1 MQVTSTSLRRARPLL
16 GTFVEIDVDQRDAED
31 AVEAAF
37 AAVAEVHRLMSF
49 HEAGSDVSRLNRAAA
64 KHTVSIHPWTY
75 QVLEM
80 AAEINRRSAGAFN
93 IGVAPRL
100 QQLGQLPCEPDA
112 PPSATCVPT
121 GDAIELFADNRVRF
135 AHPSVMIDLGGIA
148 KGFAVDCA
156 IGELRGHGV
165 RSAIVNAGGDLAAFG
180 PDGGDLAVFGPD
192 ARAIH
197 LRDPR
202 SPGALMCQVEV
213 SNQALASTARRFDP
227 FHSTDLADTA
237 VIEPQTQMPAHSV
250 HGATVRA
257 PSCMVADALTKV
269 VMIAGKK
276 AAAPLAHFRASA
288 IFVSTDGDI
297 HTTSDW
303 QGVVQHAS

>member
-1 MQVTSTSLRRARPLL
+1 MPVTSTSLRRARPLL
-16 GTFVEIDVDQRDAED
+16 GTFVEIDVTDVDQRDAEG

-37 AAVAEVHRLMSF
+37 VAVAEVHRLMSF

-64 KHTVSIHPWTY
+64 KDTVSIHPWTY

-80 AAEINRRSAGAFN
+80 AAEMHRRSAGAFN

-100 QQLGQLPCEPDA
+100 QQLGQLPCDRDA
-112 PPSATCVPT
+112 LPSAHCVPS
-121 GDAIELFADNRVRF
+121 GDAIELLADNRVRF

-148 KGFAVDCA
+148 KGFAVDRA

-180 PDGGDLAVFGPD
+180 PG

-202 SPGALMCQVEV
+202 SPGELMCQVEV

-227 FHSTDLADTA
+227 FHSIDTADTA
-237 VIEPQTQMPAHSV
+237 VIEPETQMPAHSV

-269 VMIAGKK
+269 VMIAGKQ

>member
-16 GTFVEIDVDQRDAED
+16 GTFVEIDVADVDQRDAED

-64 KHTVSIHPWTY
+64 KDTVSIHPWTY

-80 AAEINRRSAGAFN
+80 AAEMNRHSAGAFN
-93 IGVAPRL
+93 VGVAARL
-100 QQLGQLPCEPDA
+100 QQLGQLPREPDV
-112 PPSATCVPT
+112 PPSAANVPT
-121 GDAIELFADNRVRF
+121 ADAIELLANNRVRF

-148 KGFAVDCA
+148 KGFAVDRA

-165 RSAIVNAGGDLAAFG
+165 RSAIVNAGGDLATFG
-180 PDGGDLAVFGPD
+180 PG

-197 LRDPR
+197 IRDPR
-202 SPGALMCQVEV
+202 SPGELMCQVEV

-227 FHSTDLADTA
+227 FHSTDTADTA
-237 VIEPQTQMPAHSV
+237 VIEPETQMPAHSV

-269 VMIAGKK
+269 VMIAGKQ
-276 AAAPLAHFRASA
+276 AAVPLAHFHASA

>member
-16 GTFVEIDVDQRDAED
+16 GTFVEIDVADVDHRDAED

-49 HEAGSDVSRLNRAAA
+49 HEAGSDVSRLNRVAA
-64 KHTVSIHPWTY
+64 KDTVSIHPWTY

-80 AAEINRRSAGAFN
+80 AAEMNRRSAGAFN
-93 IGVAPRL
+93 VGVASRL

-112 PPSATCVPT
+112 PPSAASVPA
-121 GDAIELFADNRVRF
+121 GDAIELLANNRVRF

-148 KGFAVDCA
+148 KGFAVDRA

-180 PDGGDLAVFGPD
+180 PD
-192 ARAIH
+192 ARAVH

-202 SPGALMCQVEV
+202 SPGELMCQVEV

-237 VIEPQTQMPAHSV
+237 VIEPETQMPAHSV

-269 VMIAGKK
+269 VMIAGKQ